1 MVLAGRDRERP
12 GSAELSKFQIAHN
25 CPLQGVS
32 QKRVILHAKVF

>member
-25 CPLQGVS
+25 WPLPAFPWPLA
-32 QKRVILHAKVF
+32 R